1 MVNEIK
7 YRKELDHLRSEH
19 QAIDSQIAELLSSK
33 VVDQFKVQSLK
44 KQKLRVKET
53 IMNLESILMG
63 DIVA

>member
-19 QAIDSQIAELLSSK
+19 QAIDSQISELMSSK